1 MGHRPA
7 GTTGPWVLHQGMAMS
22 TVTRVAIA
30 DAVGDA
36 FEAGGA
42 RRCSEI
48 LAVATS
54 KKAPPAVL
62 DRIAELPDRHFSH
75 VRDLWR
81 HMPEVPVE

>member
-1 MGHRPA
+1 
-7 GTTGPWVLHQGMAMS
+7 MS

-42 RRCSEI
+42 RRSEI
-48 LAVATS
+48 LATATS

-62 DRIAELPDRHFSH
+62 NRLAELPDRHFSH
-75 VRDLWR
+75 VRELWR

>member
-1 MGHRPA
+1 
-7 GTTGPWVLHQGMAMS
+7 MS

-30 DAVGDA
+30 DAVWDA

-42 RRCSEI
+42 RRSEI

>member
-1 MGHRPA
+1 
-7 GTTGPWVLHQGMAMS
+7 MS

-30 DAVGDA
+30 DAVWDA

-42 RRCSEI
+42 RRSEI

-75 VRDLWR
+75 VRDLWS